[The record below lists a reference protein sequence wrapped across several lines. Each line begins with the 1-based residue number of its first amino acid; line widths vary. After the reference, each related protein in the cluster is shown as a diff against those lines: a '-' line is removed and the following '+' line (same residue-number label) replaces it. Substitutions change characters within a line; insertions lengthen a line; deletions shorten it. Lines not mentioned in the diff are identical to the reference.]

1 LKDVNLNKTSD
12 SVISIFNSSFSKTYG
27 IDTKY
32 FTSGVQDYKALS
44 ESVSETYQQLTSGL
58 STSGNT
64 LTNILI
70 NESGV
75 LYTKGTNKIVNV
87 ANINKV
93 TGTLNKV
100 SSTVNTIGTL
110 LSSGT
115 GTNPINTLSNL
126 TRVTDTYKNV
136 VGGKVTS
143 VIQTASAISTVGS
156 TIARVA
162 TVARSIG
169 SFFSGFSDVRLKEDI
184 RLVGKSPM
192 GINIYSFK
200 YKQLDG
206 TYEGV
211 MAQEVPWARQMTDT
225 GFYMV
230 DYSKV
235 DVEFRRLN

>member
-1 LKDVNLNKTSD
+1 MTVLK
-12 SVISIFNSSFSKTYG
+12 FS
-27 IDTKY
+27 
-32 FTSGVQDYKALS
+32 
-44 ESVSETYQQLTSGL
+44 QQNIA
-58 STSGNT
+58 NT
-64 LTNILI
+64 
-70 NESGV
+70 
-75 LYTKGTNKIVNV
+75 
-87 ANINKV
+87 NKV
-93 TGTLNKV
+93 TGNLNKV

-143 VIQTASAISTVGS
+143 VIQTASAVSTVGS
-156 TIARVA
+156 TIAKVA

-169 SFFSGFSDVRLKEDI
+169 SFFSGFSDVRLKENI
-184 RLVGKSPM
+184 QLVGKSPT

-211 MAQEVPWARQMTDT
+211 MAQEVPWAREMTDT

-235 DVEFRRLN
+235 DVEFRKLN